1 MRQANGHDAM
11 EKLLRESKNLVLSV
25 QKDLGEA
32 ETILLSGQL
41 SKEYN
46 SDDQIHL
53 SNTRTYKRRMSGGK
67 KLTNEETLEEGFS
80 AATSPSENSPF
91 IKLKESLKNN
101 IKILKNYEQTLRD
114 YYINLPRGK
123 SKDKWQMNVSSL
135 SQELHSIN
143 ISMNN
148 LEKRQNNLENKNK
161 LLDLG
166 DEGYSRRSSS
176 PNEEQVFEEA
186 MAEYGMQNRSL
197 DNSNRLIEQMKSVG
211 IDVASM
217 LVEQRQTMKMVHEK
231 VLGMASTLGISQST
245 IRTIER
251 RYLRDKY
258 LIYIGMFLITF
269 LLIFVYYYI
278 L

>member
-1 MRQANGHDAM
+1 MRQANGSNHDEM
-11 EKLLRESKNLVLSV
+11 EQLLRESKNLVLSV

-32 ETILLSGQL
+32 ETILLSGQV

-46 SDDQIHL
+46 SDDQIHF
-53 SNTRTYKRRMSGGK
+53 SSTRTFKRRMSGGK

-80 AATSPSENSPF
+80 ATTSENSPF
-91 IKLKESLKNN
+91 MNLKESLKNN
-101 IKILKNYEQTLRD
+101 IKTLINYEHTLRD
-114 YYINLPRGK
+114 YYMNLPRGK
-123 SKDKWQMNVSSL
+123 SKDKWQLNVSSL

-143 ISMNN
+143 VSMNN

-166 DEGYSRRSSS
+166 DESYARRSSS

-217 LVEQRQTMKMVHEK
+217 LSEQRQTMKMVHEK

-258 LIYIGMFLITF
+258 LIYIGMFLITL
-269 LLIFVYYYI
+269 LLIFVYYYM